1 MAVALK
7 VDTSAV
13 KQELPVEARGPTVNA
28 FVNLIHK
35 RDAKAEITDH
45 KYDALHE
52 DFVTLAK
59 MYASVKG
66 EDDLAS
72 KFGEF
77 TASIAKS
84 MAEQHPVSSYLSGKE
99 VVIQTKTNMDV
110 EDVDYGFNAEESGH
124 AVKSI
129 VIAVQVG
136 GNARFIKLGDEVH
149 FSTMKPV
156 KEDLSEKVHFLINL
170 QAPASKPAEKTS
182 RFAKLFLPFT
192 WAMSVIKWPFKTTAR
207 TVLTLSVLVGV
218 AAWYFG
224 QTPSAETLSK
234 WGTTLQAYTWDKL
247 PTMDVTLEC
256 VKAPI
261 ECGTGIW
268 NSYFG

>member
-1 MAVALK
+1 MSVQFK

-13 KQELPVEARGPTVNA
+13 KQELPVEARGPIVNA

-35 RDAKAEITDH
+35 CEADAVVPEH

-52 DFVTLAK
+52 DVATLAK
-59 MYASVKG
+59 MFASVKG
-66 EDDLAS
+66 EADLPNQFAQ
-72 KFGEF
+72 F
-77 TASIAKS
+77 TNAIAKS
-84 MAEQHPVSSYLSGKE
+84 MAEQHAVSSYLSGKE

-110 EDVDYGFNAEESGH
+110 ENVDFGFNAVEDGH
-124 AVKSI
+124 GVKAL

-136 GNARFIKLGDEVH
+136 GNARFIKLGDEIH

-156 KEDLSEKVHFLINL
+156 TEDLSGKVHFLIDL
-170 QAPASKPAEKTS
+170 QAPAVKPAAKTNG
-182 RFAKLFLPFT
+182 FAKLLLPFT
-192 WAMSVIKWPFKTTAR
+192 WLMSAIKWPFKTTAR
-207 TVLTLSVLVGV
+207 TVLTLSVMVGV

-224 QTPSAETLSK
+224 QKPSAETLSS
-234 WGTTLQAYTWDKL
+234 WGTTLQAHTWDKL
-247 PTMDVTLEC
+247 PTMDATLEC

-261 ECGTGIW
+261 ECGTGVW